1 MPVAVLIVILVI
13 VLFATLL
20 LVGTW
25 LKSRMKSA
33 AREVEEN
40 YAGEGILRLEGA
52 NFFGQKSL
60 GMGQVRGNGILAL
73 TKMRLVFR
81 MLLPDRTHEIRLES
95 IRNIEHPMTFLGKT
109 KGIRLLVVNYT
120 NDEGEQDAMGWAVK
134 NPDDWA
140 DVVRSTMK
148 TS

>member
-1 MPVAVLIVILVI
+1 MQVLILVVILLI
-13 VLFATLL
+13 VLSATLF

-33 AREVEEN
+33 AREAEEN

-60 GMGQVRGNGILAL
+60 GMAQGRGNGILVL

-81 MLLPDRTHEIRLES
+81 MLLPERTHEIRLES
-95 IRNIEHPMTFLGKT
+95 IGSIEHPMTFLGKT
-109 KGIRLLVVNYT
+109 KGVRLTVVNYT
-120 NDEGEQDAMGWAVK
+120 NEEGEQDAMGWAVK

-140 DVVRSTMK
+140 EAIRSAIQ
-148 TS
+148 SR

>member
-1 MPVAVLIVILVI
+1 MQDLVLVVT
-13 VLFATLL
+13 FL
-20 LVGTW
+20 LVLTVTLFLTGTW
-25 LKSRMKSA
+25 LKRRMKSA

-52 NFFGQKSL
+52 NFFGRKSY

-109 KGIRLLVVNYT
+109 KGIRLLVVNYI
-120 NDEGEQDAMGWAVK
+120 NDEGEQDATGWAVK
-134 NPDDWA
+134 NPDEWA
-140 DVVRSTMK
+140 DAIRSAMK
-148 TS
+148 SR

>member
-73 TKMRLVFR
+73 TRMRLVFR
-81 MLLPDRTHEIRLES
+81 MLLPERTHEIRLES
-95 IRNIEHPMTFLGKT
+95 IGSIEYPMSFLGKT